1 LSSFQNEPIPRLMTD
16 SDPNSE
22 LWKVKKLI
30 AEKSTRII
38 ELETQIKEMSNQ
50 NQNIASPSLAN
61 EVLLLPDKI
70 AREIFHLIRETRI
83 NYTTMFKLRHN
94 GHEVTAII

>member
-1 LSSFQNEPIPRLMTD
+1 MTE
-16 SDPNSE
+16 SDPNPE
-22 LWKVKKLI
+22 LSKAKKLI

-50 NQNIASPSLAN
+50 NQNTASPNLAN

-70 AREIFHLIRETRI
+70 AREIFHLIRETGI
-83 NYTTMFKLRHN
+83 NYTTKFKLQHN
-94 GHEVTAII
+94 GHEVIAII